1 MNSQNRELEGT
12 LDDIDYATERNEVF
26 TSAALQAVL
35 SRLSGPPSS
44 GVCRSCSDAIEP
56 QRLRLAPNTSL
67 CSDCAVEEEF
77 IQRRTRRC
85 GHR

>member
-1 MNSQNRELEGT
+1 M
-12 LDDIDYATERNEVF
+12 DDIDYATERNELF

-35 SRLSGPPSS
+35 RRLSGPPSS
-44 GVCRSCSDAIEP
+44 GVCRSCADTIEP
-56 QRLRLAPNTSL
+56 QRLKLAPTTSL
-67 CSDCAVEEEF
+67 CSDCAAEEEV